1 MGTRSDGGFLS
12 VSEQHGLDVT
22 IEPTTSLSVELY
34 LIRTRGNRPL
44 LYVAPRK
51 LKACEATEGDHIRNF
66 IRKMVRHRHK
76 VIRWLGRVTRIAHH
90 YYQKLED
97 RIDPMERM
105 IKAINCPDQ
114 LNIQHSPGARPESA
128 FRALVRWQQVK
139 HLVWLLVDGSITLV
153 VVMLAPVLVPVP
165 GPNVFFYYPALRLA
179 SHYRAMTGARRALD
193 PNLVR
198 FHELPELAGLEENL
212 RVARNKSDI
221 GRATRGVEIEGL
233 DKFLERMG

>member
-1 MGTRSDGGFLS
+1 MG
-12 VSEQHGLDVT
+12 
-22 IEPTTSLSVELY
+22 ISL
-34 LIRTRGNRPL
+34 
-44 LYVAPRK
+44 
-51 LKACEATEGDHIRNF
+51 
-66 IRKMVRHRHK
+66 
-76 VIRWLGRVTRIAHH
+76 
-90 YYQKLED
+90 
-97 RIDPMERM
+97 
-105 IKAINCPDQ
+105 
-114 LNIQHSPGARPESA
+114 
-128 FRALVRWQQVK
+128 FRATFKGLKGQQVK

-153 VVMLAPVLVPVP
+153 VVMLAPVLVPIP

-179 SHYRAMTGARRALD
+179 SHYRAMAGARRALD